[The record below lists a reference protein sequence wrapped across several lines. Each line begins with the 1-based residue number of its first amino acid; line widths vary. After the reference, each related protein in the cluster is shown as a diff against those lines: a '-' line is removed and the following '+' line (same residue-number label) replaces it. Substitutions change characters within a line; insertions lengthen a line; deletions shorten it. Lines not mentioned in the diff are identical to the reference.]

1 MTNGIA
7 IKQPTLAV
15 ELGQRQPQFRA
26 ALPAHIPVERF
37 VRVVLTAIQTSP
49 KLAQM
54 DRASLWNACMRAAQ
68 DGLLPDGREGALVPF
83 KGKVTWIPMVGGI
96 RKKVRNSEAIAT
108 WDVHA
113 VHAKDQFQ
121 FELGD
126 DPYIK
131 HKPFMPKPLA
141 RSGAETDEQYRARL
155 RAHVDPGPLIAVYS
169 VAVLKTGEKSRDM
182 MTRADVELVR
192 DTYARKDDDGKFS
205 PMWRNSFD
213 EAAKKTL
220 ARRHAKV
227 LPMSTDLDDILRRDD
242 ELYDLKG
249 ASDKVLAGARPK
261 SLSARIDA
269 LAGLEDTPH
278 DPETGEVIDQ
288 VSGEKPE
295 TTADGSGPPAGER
308 DAGSDGSLS
317 APPQSASA
325 ANKVD
330 LPASASPRARK
341 RAPPPPPAVSDET
354 PASNADLDRAVLVQ
368 DLLATGEPIARSE
381 GPRALD
387 RWLDEDLSGDEQA
400 LLTKPDVDSL
410 KRIAAEAATAAN
422 ERKDQ

>member
-1 MTNGIA
+1 MTTDIA
-7 IKQPTLAV
+7 VKRPTLGV
-15 ELGQRQPQFRA
+15 ELGQRQAQFKA

-37 VRVVLTAIQTSP
+37 VRVVLTAVQTSP
-49 KLAQM
+49 RLAEM

-131 HKPFMPKPLA
+131 HKPYMPRPLE
-141 RSGAETDEQYRARL
+141 RSGGETDEQYRARL
-155 RAHVDPGPLIAVYS
+155 RAHVDPGPLVAVYS
-169 VAVLKTGEKSRDM
+169 VAVLKTGERSRDM

-227 LPMSTDLDDILRRDD
+227 LPMSTDLDDLLRRDD

-249 ASDKVLAGARPK
+249 ASDKVLAGPRPK

-288 VSGEKPE
+288 VSGNRLPE
-295 TTADGSGPPAGER
+295 TTADESAAAGAR
-308 DAGSDGSLS
+308 DAGQGLPL
-317 APPQSASA
+317 PPASGDQA
-325 ANKVD
+325 GR
-330 LPASASPRARK
+330 PTSASPAA
-341 RAPPPPPAVSDET
+341 APPPDDSLPDD
-354 PASNADLDRAVLVQ
+354 NAALDRVALLQ
-368 DLLATGEPIARSE
+368 DLMQTGGKIARAK
-381 GPRALD
+381 GAAALD
-387 RWLDEDLSGDEQA
+387 RWLDEDLNGDELA
-400 LLTKPDVDSL
+400 VLTAGHTRRL
-410 KRIAAEAATAAN
+410 KQIAAEAKSARA
-422 ERKDQ
+422 